1 MSEIFALS
9 QMPIQVYLYSN
20 QSDSNCLSHRVL
32 NPSIVEFHISEQKK
46 LCEHI
51 WKVLTMDSRDKA
63 DISEVSSQAI
73 DHDEDHLK
81 GEKAEITFN

>member
-1 MSEIFALS
+1 
-9 QMPIQVYLYSN
+9 
-20 QSDSNCLSHRVL
+20 
-32 NPSIVEFHISEQKK
+32 
-46 LCEHI
+46 
-51 WKVLTMDSRDKA
+51 MDSRDKA